1 MDFESQEY
9 YEFLGQFVTEERL
22 ALFDEVLAQRT
33 RHITVAIE
41 DIYQPHN
48 ASAVLRSCDCF
59 GIQDVHIIENRNKY
73 NINPKVA
80 LGSGKWITMH
90 KHNELENNSVACVND
105 LKKRGY
111 KVLATTP
118 HTDDIFLD
126 DIDITEPV
134 ALVFGNEKE
143 GISDEVRSVADGF
156 VRIPMYGFTESFN
169 ISVSAAVCLNV
180 LANKIRKTDLDWGLS
195 ESEQLELKLKWL
207 KKHLGSQEAYEKE
220 FLERK

>member
-126 DIDITEPV
+126 DIDINQPV

>member
-126 DIDITEPV
+126 DIDLTEPV